1 MTPLKH
7 SIDPMVD
14 CVFKALLGAPE
25 NINLTINFLN
35 AVLKPDVPIKD
46 VDILNPYNEK
56 EFHSDKLTIVD
67 IKVKDTQ
74 ERSYQI
80 EVQLAV
86 FTYLPDRMLYT
97 WSDIYQSQLNSGDD
111 FDQLKPVVSIWLLG
125 ENLLKQSSGYHH
137 HFQAYDPVNKI
148 RLSDH
153 FSIHILE
160 LAKWQKKSDVLDK
173 EDQWFYFFKN
183 AKHWDQLPNELDNL
197 EMRQAMQVLTRFSEK
212 EKAYHLYQ
220 SRQNALRDEATKKH
234 LLEKAERQR
243 EEAERRKEE
252 AERQREEA
260 ERQREEAERQREE
273 AERQREEAERQRE
286 EAECQREE
294 AECRKEEADRQR
306 EEAEHRKEESD
317 CLREESYRQR
327 EEVEQKM
334 QDVMLEKERLIALL
348 EKAGIDPNK

>member
-234 LLEKAERQR
+234 LLEEAERKMKEAERQKEEAERKR
-243 EEAERRKEE
+243 EEAERKV
-252 AERQREEA
+252 
-260 ERQREEAERQREE
+260 
-273 AERQREEAERQRE
+273 E
-286 EAECQREE
+286 EAECKIEE
-294 AECRKEEADRQR
+294 VERQKEEVERQ
-306 EEAEHRKEESD
+306 KEESM
-317 CLREESYRQR
+317 
-327 EEVEQKM
+327 QKM
-334 QDVMLEKERLIALL
+334 QETLIEKERLIALL

>member
-1 MTPLKH
+1 MTYLKH

-234 LLEKAERQR
+234 LLEKAERKMKEAERQKEEAERKR
-243 EEAERRKEE
+243 EEAERKV
-252 AERQREEA
+252 
-260 ERQREEAERQREE
+260 
-273 AERQREEAERQRE
+273 E
-286 EAECQREE
+286 EAECKIEE
-294 AECRKEEADRQR
+294 VERQKEEVERQ
-306 EEAEHRKEESD
+306 KEESM
-317 CLREESYRQR
+317 
-327 EEVEQKM
+327 QKM
-334 QDVMLEKERLIALL
+334 QETLIEKERLIALL